1 MQVICA
7 WDNRGL
13 LNVCLARPCCREIQ
27 TECHDPGFV
36 ILSFPVLFWNCVLIG
51 CVLLFSSSNCVISA
65 CFLFRPVSCLSI
77 STECVLCQFAPV
89 FPQSSPRVPSLCSL
103 LVFPLSVSPRVPSL
117 CSLLV
122 FPLSVS
128 PRVPSLC
135 SLYVP
140 HLCSPPE
147 PVPVSSSVSP
157 WFVFCFLFL
166 LHVSALFRVSSC
178 VVLCSSKLVVCFSFC
193 VATLYT
199 ILCVCSS
206 LFLDNFSFLLIK
218 LIYRFLILSCVFWHL
233 GPNLF
238 KKRDNRSW

>member
-1 MQVICA
+1 MQVVCA

-27 TECHDPGFV
+27 TECHNPGFV
-36 ILSFPVLFWNCVLIG
+36 ILSFPVLFWNCVLMG

-89 FPQSSPRVPSLCSL
+89 FPQG
-103 LVFPLSVSPRVPSL
+103 SPRVPSL

-157 WFVFCFLFL
+157 CHPMVCFLLFVLASCFCF
-166 LHVSALFRVSSC
+166 
-178 VVLCSSKLVVCFSFC
+178 
-193 VATLYT
+193 
-199 ILCVCSS
+199 IP
-206 LFLDNFSFLLIK
+206 
-218 LIYRFLILSCVFWHL
+218 CVFL
-233 GPNLF
+233 CCTLLF
-238 KKRDNRSW
+238 